1 MAKLWVTE
9 YHKAGKS
16 AEGGAI
22 PTGLEPR
29 IATQI
34 ADFTAGVGSVTL
46 DKNTHFVRLYSDTFG
61 YFTVGP
67 GAVAQTGVDSP
78 ISANVPEHFGCAPGM
93 DISIIQ

>member
-9 YHKAGKS
+9 YHRAGKS

-22 PTGLEPR
+22 PAGQEPR
-29 IATQI
+29 IQTQI
-34 ADFTAGVGSVTL
+34 ANFTAGVDSVTL
-46 DKNTHFVRLYSDTFG
+46 DKNTYFVRLYSDTLG

-67 GAVAQTGVDSP
+67 GAVAQTGLDSP
-78 ISANVPEHFGCAPGM
+78 IAATVPEHFGCSPGM